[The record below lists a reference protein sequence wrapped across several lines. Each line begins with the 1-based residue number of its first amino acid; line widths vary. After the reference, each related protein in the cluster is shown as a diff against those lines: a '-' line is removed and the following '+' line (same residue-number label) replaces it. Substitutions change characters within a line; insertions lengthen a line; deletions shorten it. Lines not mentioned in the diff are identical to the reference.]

1 MVFEGRFTNAA
12 AGLFNKSLAFVL
24 LVLYLMFSA
33 QDTVHALSFHIHAP
47 VPFSG
52 QAEAKTLVKEPF
64 VTEFALSLVF
74 IVSWRRKRR
83 TIVNGARIKLV
94 KMLSIYTRKE
104 LRHLLNMLSLFP
116 LSFGKVYVATGARPW
131 GELWA
136 SVCSAVARP
145 WVGLW
150 GSVCSTVWN
159 LRKISQTKWR
169 RRKFMKNQPDKT
181 APSRIYEKNNHAK
194 QCTASVYQQKSH

>member
-33 QDTVHALSFHIHAP
+33 QGTVHALSFHINAP

-64 VTEFALSLVF
+64 MTKFALNLVVL
-74 IVSWRRKRR
+74 VSWRRKRR
-83 TIVNGARIKLV
+83 TVANGAHIKLV

-104 LRHLLNMLSLFP
+104 LRHLLNVLSLFL
-116 LSFGKVYVATGARPW
+116 LSFGKVYMGTGARPW
-131 GELWA
+131 GGLWA
-136 SVCSAVARP
+136 SVCYRDVTRDNSFALVFRYIC
-145 WVGLW
+145 G
-150 GSVCSTVWN
+150 G
-159 LRKISQTKWR
+159 I
-169 RRKFMKNQPDKT
+169 F
-181 APSRIYEKNNHAK
+181 I
-194 QCTASVYQQKSH
+194 